1 MYEIIFTKLTF
12 LFVWWA
18 QSNIGM
24 RNNNDWEYDTLI
36 NKFMPRLCHKD
47 DFTSR
52 EMKFSS
58 MQQISQMVSFSHKH
72 LIPITVKRISN
83 INGAILRWEAWETK
97 YNHTFWLELYRLFES
112 NLIEEVKTDP
122 DNPLIIKTQDNLELL
137 YRLIN
142 SLEAKA
148 FKVILPIIS

>member
-1 MYEIIFTKLTF
+1 MNEIIFTKFTI

-24 RNNNDWEYDTLI
+24 RNNNAWEYDTLI

-83 INGAILRWEAWETK
+83 INGAILRWETWETQ
-97 YNHTFWLELYRLFES
+97 YNHTFLCELYRLFES
-112 NLIEEVKTDP
+112 NLIKEIETESY
-122 DNPLIIKTQDNLELL
+122 NPLTIKTQDNLELL

-148 FKVILPIIS
+148 FKVILLITS